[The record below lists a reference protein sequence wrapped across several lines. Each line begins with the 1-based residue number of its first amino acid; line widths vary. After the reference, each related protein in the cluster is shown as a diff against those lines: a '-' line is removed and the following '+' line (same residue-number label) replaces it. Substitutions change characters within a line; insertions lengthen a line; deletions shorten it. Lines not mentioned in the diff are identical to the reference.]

1 MKKIFIIGPTASG
14 KTELAKFI
22 FDNFKTEI
30 ISVDS
35 AQIYQDMNIGSA
47 KPSSSE
53 LNSYPHHLINLIK
66 PTENYSVSQFKKD
79 ESIVSSEIFKNKN
92 IPLLVGGT
100 MLYFNA
106 LEYPIDNMPASSEA
120 VRKKVSEELEK
131 SGLNHL
137 YEKLLKIDP
146 ECTKIIKPND
156 KQRVMRA
163 LEVYYLSGKPI
174 SSFQTRNKT
183 PQSKFNFLKIGLM
196 PHDRRRLHEKIEIR
210 AKEMIDKGF
219 WDEVMGLIEK
229 YPDLN
234 AEHNSMRCVGYRQV
248 FNAIGKKV
256 DKRELMELIIIAT
269 RQLAKR
275 QLTWM
280 RRMDGLKIFDP
291 FDLNKEDVIKEHLK
305 QAGASDDLFTIIHCE
320 EVIEMGEHPTKA
332 ISQKT
337 NSSIAVGF
345 GLLKAGK
352 VDAFC
357 SAGNTGAMLVGSMF
371 KIHTIPGVIRPC
383 ITSTLPAVDGSKSIF
398 CTKTNDHPHF
408 FWEDTATLS
417 DAPAEQLQIS
427 QLPNAPDGAEIVSVD
442 VVIRLRKKTILKP

>member
-79 ESIVSSEIFKNKN
+79 ESDVSSKIFKNKN

-106 LEYPIDNMPASSEA
+106 LEYPIDDMPVSSEA

-131 SGLNHL
+131 FGLNHL

-156 KQRVMRA
+156 KQRVMRG

-196 PHDRRRLHEKIEIR
+196 PQDRSRLHEKIEIR

-219 WDEVMGLIEK
+219 WEEVMGLIEK

-256 DKRELMELIIIAT
+256 DKRELIELIIIAT

-280 RRMDGLKIFDP
+280 RGMDGLKIFDP
-291 FDLNKEDVIKEHLK
+291 FDLNKENDIKETIESFLK
-305 QAGASDDLFTIIHCE
+305 
-320 EVIEMGEHPTKA
+320 
-332 ISQKT
+332 
-337 NSSIAVGF
+337 N
-345 GLLKAGK
+345 
-352 VDAFC
+352 
-357 SAGNTGAMLVGSMF
+357 
-371 KIHTIPGVIRPC
+371 
-383 ITSTLPAVDGSKSIF
+383 
-398 CTKTNDHPHF
+398 
-408 FWEDTATLS
+408 
-417 DAPAEQLQIS
+417 
-427 QLPNAPDGAEIVSVD
+427 
-442 VVIRLRKKTILKP
+442 

>member
-47 KPSSSE
+47 KPNSSE
-53 LNSYPHHLINLIK
+53 LNSYPHHLINLLK

-79 ESIVSSEIFKNKN
+79 ESGVSSKIFKNKN

-106 LEYPIDNMPASSEA
+106 LEYPIDDMPPSSEA

-131 SGLNHL
+131 FGLNHL

-174 SSFQTRNKT
+174 SNFQTRNKT
-183 PQSKFNFLKIGLM
+183 PQSEFDFLKIGLM
-196 PHDRRRLHEKIEIR
+196 PQDRSKLHKKIEIR
-210 AKEMIDKGF
+210 TKEMIDKGF
-219 WDEVMGLIEK
+219 LEEVKELIEK
-229 YPDLN
+229 YPELN
-234 AEHNSMRCVGYRQV
+234 ADHNSMRCVGYRQV
-248 FNAIGKKV
+248 FNAISKKV
-256 DKRELMELIIIAT
+256 DKRELIEMIIIAT

-280 RRMDGLKIFDP
+280 RGMDGLKIYDP
-291 FDLNKEDVIKEHLK
+291 FELNKEDVIKETIENFLK
-305 QAGASDDLFTIIHCE
+305 S
-320 EVIEMGEHPTKA
+320 
-332 ISQKT
+332 
-337 NSSIAVGF
+337 
-345 GLLKAGK
+345 
-352 VDAFC
+352 
-357 SAGNTGAMLVGSMF
+357 
-371 KIHTIPGVIRPC
+371 
-383 ITSTLPAVDGSKSIF
+383 
-398 CTKTNDHPHF
+398 
-408 FWEDTATLS
+408 
-417 DAPAEQLQIS
+417 
-427 QLPNAPDGAEIVSVD
+427 
-442 VVIRLRKKTILKP
+442 

>member
-47 KPSSSE
+47 KPNSSE
-53 LNSYPHHLINLIK
+53 LNSYPHYLINLIK

-79 ESIVSSEIFKNKN
+79 ESKASSNILKNKN
-92 IPLLVGGT
+92 VPLLVGGT

-106 LEYPIDNMPASSEA
+106 LEYPIDYMPASSEA
-120 VRKKVSEELEK
+120 VRKKVTEELEK
-131 SGLNHL
+131 FGLNHL
-137 YEKLLKIDP
+137 YEKLLKIDS
-146 ECTKIIKPND
+146 ECKKTIKPND

-174 SSFQTRNKT
+174 STFQTRNKT

-196 PHDRRRLHEKIEIR
+196 PKDRSKLHEKIEIR

-219 WDEVMGLIEK
+219 WDELMGLIEK

-234 AEHNSMRCVGYRQV
+234 ADHNSMRCVGYRQV

-256 DKRELMELIIIAT
+256 DKRELIELIIIAT

-280 RRMDGLKIFDP
+280 RGMDGLKIFDP
-291 FDLNKEDVIKEHLK
+291 FEINKQDVIKE
-305 QAGASDDLFTIIHCE
+305 TIE
-320 EVIEMGEHPTKA
+320 
-332 ISQKT
+332 
-337 NSSIAVGF
+337 NF
-345 GLLKAGK
+345 
-352 VDAFC
+352 
-357 SAGNTGAMLVGSMF
+357 
-371 KIHTIPGVIRPC
+371 
-383 ITSTLPAVDGSKSIF
+383 
-398 CTKTNDHPHF
+398 
-408 FWEDTATLS
+408 
-417 DAPAEQLQIS
+417 
-427 QLPNAPDGAEIVSVD
+427 
-442 VVIRLRKKTILKP
+442 LRS

>member
-47 KPSSSE
+47 KPNSSE

-79 ESIVSSEIFKNKN
+79 ESDVSSKIFKNKN

-106 LEYPIDNMPASSEA
+106 LEYPIDDMPASSEA

-131 SGLNHL
+131 FGLNHL
-137 YEKLLKIDP
+137 YKKLLKIDS
-146 ECTKIIKPND
+146 ECTKTIKPND

-174 SSFQTRNKT
+174 SKFQTRNKI
-183 PQSKFNFLKIGLM
+183 PQSEFDFLKIGLM
-196 PHDRRRLHEKIEIR
+196 PQDRSKLHKKIEIR
-210 AKEMIDKGF
+210 AKEMINKGF
-219 WDEVMGLIEK
+219 LEEVKELIEK

-234 AEHNSMRCVGYRQV
+234 ADHNSMRCVGYRQV
-248 FNAIGKKV
+248 FNVISKKV
-256 DKRELMELIIIAT
+256 DKRELIEMITIAT

-280 RRMDGLKIFDP
+280 RGMDGLKIFDP
-291 FDLNKEDVIKEHLK
+291 FDLKREDIVKE
-305 QAGASDDLFTIIHCE
+305 TIE
-320 EVIEMGEHPTKA
+320 SFLEV
-332 ISQKT
+332 
-337 NSSIAVGF
+337 NS
-345 GLLKAGK
+345 
-352 VDAFC
+352 
-357 SAGNTGAMLVGSMF
+357 
-371 KIHTIPGVIRPC
+371 
-383 ITSTLPAVDGSKSIF
+383 
-398 CTKTNDHPHF
+398 
-408 FWEDTATLS
+408 
-417 DAPAEQLQIS
+417 
-427 QLPNAPDGAEIVSVD
+427 
-442 VVIRLRKKTILKP
+442 

>member
-47 KPSSSE
+47 KPNSSE
-53 LNSYPHHLINLIK
+53 LNSYPHYLINLIK

-79 ESIVSSEIFKNKN
+79 ESDVSSKIFKNKN

-106 LEYPIDNMPASSEA
+106 LEYPIDDMPASSEA

-131 SGLNHL
+131 FGLNHL

-174 SSFQTRNKT
+174 SAFQTKNKT
-183 PQSKFNFLKIGLM
+183 PQSKFDFLKIGLM
-196 PHDRRRLHEKIEIR
+196 PQDRGKLHKKIEIR
-210 AKEMIDKGF
+210 TKEMINEGF
-219 WDEVMGLIEK
+219 LEEVRELIEK
-229 YPDLN
+229 YPELN
-234 AEHNSMRCVGYRQV
+234 ADHNSMRCVGYRQI
-248 FNAIGKKV
+248 FNSVGKKIEIN
-256 DKRELMELIIIAT
+256 ELKEMITIAT

-280 RRMDGLKIFDP
+280 RGMNGLKIFDP
-291 FDLNKEDVIKEHLK
+291 FDLNKENDIKE
-305 QAGASDDLFTIIHCE
+305 TIE
-320 EVIEMGEHPTKA
+320 
-332 ISQKT
+332 S
-337 NSSIAVGF
+337 F
-345 GLLKAGK
+345 
-352 VDAFC
+352 
-357 SAGNTGAMLVGSMF
+357 
-371 KIHTIPGVIRPC
+371 
-383 ITSTLPAVDGSKSIF
+383 
-398 CTKTNDHPHF
+398 
-408 FWEDTATLS
+408 
-417 DAPAEQLQIS
+417 
-427 QLPNAPDGAEIVSVD
+427 
-442 VVIRLRKKTILKP
+442 LRVNP

>member
-106 LEYPIDNMPASSEA
+106 LEYPIDDMPASSEA

-131 SGLNHL
+131 FGLNHL

-174 SSFQTRNKT
+174 SAFQTKNKT
-183 PQSKFNFLKIGLM
+183 PQSEFDFLKIGLM
-196 PHDRRRLHEKIEIR
+196 PQDRGKLHKKIEIR
-210 AKEMIDKGF
+210 TKEMINEGF
-219 WDEVMGLIEK
+219 LEEVRGLIEK
-229 YPDLN
+229 YPELN
-234 AEHNSMRCVGYRQV
+234 ADHNSMRCVGYRQI
-248 FNAIGKKV
+248 FNSVGKKIEIN
-256 DKRELMELIIIAT
+256 ELKEMITIAT

-280 RRMDGLKIFDP
+280 RGMNGLKIFDP
-291 FDLNKEDVIKEHLK
+291 FDLNKENDIKE
-305 QAGASDDLFTIIHCE
+305 TIE
-320 EVIEMGEHPTKA
+320 
-332 ISQKT
+332 S
-337 NSSIAVGF
+337 F
-345 GLLKAGK
+345 
-352 VDAFC
+352 
-357 SAGNTGAMLVGSMF
+357 
-371 KIHTIPGVIRPC
+371 
-383 ITSTLPAVDGSKSIF
+383 
-398 CTKTNDHPHF
+398 
-408 FWEDTATLS
+408 
-417 DAPAEQLQIS
+417 
-427 QLPNAPDGAEIVSVD
+427 
-442 VVIRLRKKTILKP
+442 LRVNP

>member
-1 MKKIFIIGPTASG
+1 
-14 KTELAKFI
+14 
-22 FDNFKTEI
+22 
-30 ISVDS
+30 
-35 AQIYQDMNIGSA
+35 MNIGSA

-79 ESIVSSEIFKNKN
+79 ESVVSSKIFKNKN

-106 LEYPIDNMPASSEA
+106 LEYPIDDMPASSEA

-131 SGLNHL
+131 FGLNHL

-196 PHDRRRLHEKIEIR
+196 PQDRSRLHEKIEIR

-219 WDEVMGLIEK
+219 WDEVKGLIEK

-234 AEHNSMRCVGYRQV
+234 ADHNSMRCVGYRQV

-280 RRMDGLKIFDP
+280 RGMDGLKIFDP
-291 FDLNKEDVIKEHLK
+291 FDLNKEDVIKETIESFLK
-305 QAGASDDLFTIIHCE
+305 S
-320 EVIEMGEHPTKA
+320 
-332 ISQKT
+332 
-337 NSSIAVGF
+337 
-345 GLLKAGK
+345 
-352 VDAFC
+352 
-357 SAGNTGAMLVGSMF
+357 
-371 KIHTIPGVIRPC
+371 
-383 ITSTLPAVDGSKSIF
+383 
-398 CTKTNDHPHF
+398 
-408 FWEDTATLS
+408 
-417 DAPAEQLQIS
+417 
-427 QLPNAPDGAEIVSVD
+427 
-442 VVIRLRKKTILKP
+442 

>member
-47 KPSSSE
+47 KPNSSE

-79 ESIVSSEIFKNKN
+79 ESDISSKIFKNKN

-106 LEYPIDNMPASSEA
+106 LEYPIDDMPASSEA
-120 VRKKVSEELEK
+120 IRKKVSEELEK
-131 SGLNHL
+131 FGLNHL
-137 YEKLLKIDP
+137 YEKLLKIDS
-146 ECTKIIKPND
+146 EFTKTIKPND

-174 SSFQTRNKT
+174 SNFQTRNKM
-183 PQSKFNFLKIGLM
+183 PQYEYDFLKIGLM
-196 PHDRRRLHEKIEIR
+196 PQDRSKLHKKIEIR
-210 AKEMIDKGF
+210 TKEMIDKGF
-219 WDEVMGLIEK
+219 LDEVKGLIEK

-234 AEHNSMRCVGYRQV
+234 TDHNSMRCVGYRQV

-256 DKRELMELIIIAT
+256 DKRELIELIIIAT

-280 RRMDGLKIFDP
+280 RGMDGLKIFDP
-291 FDLNKEDVIKEHLK
+291 FDLNKENVI
-305 QAGASDDLFTIIHCE
+305 
-320 EVIEMGEHPTKA
+320 
-332 ISQKT
+332 
-337 NSSIAVGF
+337 
-345 GLLKAGK
+345 
-352 VDAFC
+352 
-357 SAGNTGAMLVGSMF
+357 
-371 KIHTIPGVIRPC
+371 
-383 ITSTLPAVDGSKSIF
+383 
-398 CTKTNDHPHF
+398 
-408 FWEDTATLS
+408 
-417 DAPAEQLQIS
+417 
-427 QLPNAPDGAEIVSVD
+427 
-442 VVIRLRKKTILKP
+442 KKTIESFLRN